1 VVDGSRL
8 PARVLRLLEEEA
20 GLYRSESVIY
30 FYSGAIFSFRGDG
43 NVVTDQGVISYYP
56 DPDTGEL
63 IVFKAAYEDIVDV
76 QVTYP
81 ESFLED
87 TVVEILIGEEERFL
101 LFASRERGRDRLFV
115 DELVRRWKQQ
125 REATAPRGGVA

>member
-1 VVDGSRL
+1 
-8 PARVLRLLEEEA
+8 
-20 GLYRSESVIY
+20 
-30 FYSGAIFSFRGDG
+30 
-43 NVVTDQGVISYYP
+43 VVTDQGVISYYP

-76 QVTYP
+76 QVTYS

-115 DELVRRWKQQ
+115 DELLRRWKQQ